1 MEQRSADG
9 TAPPQRS
16 SGHRESG
23 HPVVE
28 PAHSTAR
35 HGFTRVATGARALHG
50 IAVMHRVNMDLS
62 HVSHSAL
69 SPRAVVALLACV
81 AALGACGTPDDREAI
96 TQEVVRA
103 WVAET
108 PGSAGWRMGAPAH
121 PVAVYADRSR
131 SMRGFLDPAYPTR
144 VDYRSVIDG
153 LQARLRP
160 RRVYGFGSS
169 VRLEPNAGL
178 DVLGSREFYGDGDT
192 EMEEALDS
200 IARDTLLAW
209 SHVVIGDGRR
219 SDPDMAHRQFVR
231 MRELALRWSRGRG
244 TFLVAVSRAPFRPVQ
259 GDPSG
264 CHAASAGE
272 GGRSARQCPLY
283 AFVFAAPGDGVRIA
297 AELAGLFEH
306 VWGHPLPTAPL
317 SAVALRPEGTAPD
330 PGVEYDAT
338 WRSESPQVPKLE
350 AASPATRPFRATLVA
365 ADTTVPAGRLLARLL
380 ADGARLE
387 LFARPVTADSTAS
400 PWWRQDGS
408 TGPVRA
414 GVGGTGVDVFSP
426 GGDDC
431 LSVGEDEPCGTLYR
445 IEARA
450 PGAPPWLTRFEAREA
465 ADAERTFGLGRL
477 FEPFLPL
484 AATAPPL
491 ARTHLLVR

>member
-1 MEQRSADG
+1 MF
-9 TAPPQRS
+9 
-16 SGHRESG
+16 
-23 HPVVE
+23 PV
-28 PAHSTAR
+28 S
-35 HGFTRVATGARALHG
+35 
-50 IAVMHRVNMDLS
+50 MDLFRIRDS
-62 HVSHSAL
+62 CL
-69 SPRAVVALLACV
+69 SPRAARALLACV
-81 AALGACGTPDDREAI
+81 VALAACEPPDDPEAR
-96 TQEVVRA
+96 TQEVVRN
-103 WVAET
+103 WVEA
-108 PGSAGWRMGAPAH
+108 PDSAGWRMGAPAH

-153 LQARLRP
+153 LQARLGP

-169 VRLEPNAGL
+169 VRMEPNAGL

-209 SHVVIGDGRR
+209 SHVVVGDARR
-219 SDPDMAHRQFVR
+219 SDPDLAHRQFVR
-231 MRELALRWSRGRG
+231 MRELALRWSRARG

-264 CHAASAGE
+264 CHAASAG
-272 GGRSARQCPLY
+272 GQGDSARQCPLY

-317 SAVALRPEGTAPD
+317 TAVVLRPSGAAPE
-330 PGVEYDAT
+330 PGVEYDAA
-338 WRSESPQVPKLE
+338 WLSDPPSVPRLE
-350 AASPATRPFRATLVA
+350 AESPATRPFHASLVPTDTSA
-365 ADTTVPAGRLLARLL
+365 AAGRLLARLL

-387 LFARPVTADSTAS
+387 LFARPVTTDSTAS
-400 PWWRQDGS
+400 PWKRQDGS

-414 GVGGTGVDVFSP
+414 GAGTGVDVFSP

-431 LSVGEDEPCGTLYR
+431 VSVGEGEPCGTLYR

-450 PGAPPWLTRFEAREA
+450 PGAPPWLARFEARAA

-491 ARTHLLVR
+491 ARTYLLVR

>member
-1 MEQRSADG
+1 
-9 TAPPQRS
+9 
-16 SGHRESG
+16 
-23 HPVVE
+23 
-28 PAHSTAR
+28 
-35 HGFTRVATGARALHG
+35 
-50 IAVMHRVNMDLS
+50 MDLS
-62 HVSHSAL
+62 PIHGSFLAS
-69 SPRAVVALLACV
+69 RARRALLACV
-81 AALGACGTPDDREAI
+81 VALAACPKPGDREAR
-96 TQEVVRA
+96 TQDVVRT
-103 WVAET
+103 WVEASDT
-108 PGSAGWRMGAPAH
+108 SGWRMGALAH

-153 LQARLRP
+153 LQSRLEP

-169 VRLEPNAGL
+169 VRMETNAGL
-178 DVLGSREFYGDGDT
+178 DVLGSREFYGDHDT

-200 IARDTLLAW
+200 IAHDTLLAW
-209 SHVVIGDGRR
+209 SHVVIGDARR
-219 SDPDMAHRQFVR
+219 GNPDLAYRQFVR
-231 MRELALRWSRGRG
+231 MRELALRWSRSRG
-244 TFLVAVSRAPFRPVQ
+244 TFLVAVSRAPFRPVA

-272 GGRSARQCPLY
+272 QDDSARRCPLY

-306 VWGHPLPTAPL
+306 VWGYPLPTAPL
-317 SAVALRPEGTAPD
+317 TAVGLRPGGGAPE
-330 PGVEYDAT
+330 PGVEYDSA
-338 WRSESPQVPKLE
+338 WLSGSPPVPRLE
-350 AASPATRPFRATLVA
+350 AGSPATRPFHVSLVA
-365 ADTTVPAGRLLARLL
+365 TDTSAPAGRLLARLL

-387 LFARPVTADSTAS
+387 LFARPVTADSAAS
-400 PWWRQDGS
+400 PWKRQDGG

-414 GVGGTGVDVFSP
+414 GAGGTGIDVFSP

-431 LSVGEDEPCGTLYR
+431 VAADEGEPCGTLYR

-450 PGAPPWLTRFEAREA
+450 PGAPPWLALFEAREA

-484 AATAPPL
+484 AAAAPPL
-491 ARTHLLVR
+491 ARTYLLVR